1 MCRRK
6 RDSVDHRERRVHADP
21 APEPLGPFPRV
32 RDRRESKVRTNI
44 FGMFEREEPYMLD
57 VGTGF
62 RQDGG

>member
-1 MCRRK
+1 MRWRNS
-6 RDSVDHRERRVHADP
+6 DSVGHWKRCIHADP
-21 APEPLGPFPRV
+21 APEPLGPFSWV
-32 RDRRESKVRTNI
+32 LNRRESKVRPDI